1 MKPSQRPP
9 EFLQAVLEGFL
20 DGIFVLTDQK
30 QLLYANQTAERLCH
44 RSSQAPQSL
53 VSLPREVWQACE
65 ALIDSRN
72 LYPDRLL
79 VIESEVRGKETAL
92 RIQAQWL
99 SLQEFERP
107 CLLVR
112 LQDQHQAAQSLAI
125 AEAQTWGLT
134 DREAQVWRLRRSGF
148 SRKQIAAELH
158 ISEDTVKKHL
168 GNIHSKRQIH
178 LDEAE
183 WQLNQ
188 NTEAPALLNSV
199 V

>member
-1 MKPSQRPP
+1 MKPLQRPP

-20 DGIFVLTDQK
+20 DGILVLTDQK

-44 RSSQAPQSL
+44 RSSQALQSSL
-53 VSLPREVWQACE
+53 SLPREIWRACE
-65 ALIDSRN
+65 ALIDSRS

-79 VIESEVRGKETAL
+79 VIESEMEAKETAL
-92 RIQAQWL
+92 RVRVQWL

-112 LQDQHQAAQSLAI
+112 LQDQQQAAQSLAI
-125 AEAQTWGLT
+125 AEAQTWRLT
-134 DREAQVWRLRRSGF
+134 DRETQVWGLRRSGS

-178 LDEAE
+178 LDETE
-183 WQLNQ
+183 WQMNQ
-188 NTEAPALLNSV
+188 NPEDPSLLSLV
-199 V
+199 G